1 MHLIDTHC
9 HLLNFKFIPD
19 KFLKTRVRIEESV
32 LRKKW
37 ARGLAWIYANLP
49 FVKANRLH
57 EYLALFNQDIFRVA
71 EDMDAEMTAANI
83 DLAIPL
89 MMDLATASFG
99 QKPETPYRL
108 QIHYMSRIALKY
120 PGRIMPFVMLDPR
133 RPGSGQMVIK
143 ALDKLGFLGVKMY
156 PPLGYHPDPDSIIN
170 PPAVNDEL
178 QEVYKYCEDNCVP
191 ITTHCSPGGA
201 YGSDIYR
208 DIESLP
214 QYTHPSNWVGVLN
227 KYPELY
233 LNLSHGG
240 GRWLHDNSW
249 WPDVLNLIRTFPH
262 VFADVAYHDE
272 ALENNTQAK
281 YFKMLSGIL
290 ATSGVQDRILFATDW
305 PMIRHRWRMQD
316 FVAPFV
322 ARLLKPQLQQIAFD
336 NPINF
341 LFCGGKMPKRIQAF
355 YEADDEAKANVP
367 DWLKTKL
374 HY

>member
-1 MHLIDTHC
+1 MPVIDTHC

-19 KFLKTRVRIEESV
+19 KFLKTRAPFEESV
-32 LRKKW
+32 LRKKS
-37 ARGLAWIYANLP
+37 ARGLAWIIAKLP

-57 EYLALFNQDIFRVA
+57 EQLALFNRDIFGVA
-71 EDMDAEMTAANI
+71 KDMDAEMTAAGI

-108 QIHYMSRIALKY
+108 QVHFMSQIALKY

-133 RPGSGQMVIK
+133 RPNSAQLVIQ

-170 PPAVNDEL
+170 PPAVSGEL
-178 QEVYKYCEDNCVP
+178 REVYKYCEDNFIP

-214 QYTHPSNWVGVLN
+214 QFTHPSNWAGVLK
-227 KYPELY
+227 KYPNLY
-233 LNLSHGG
+233 LNLGHGG
-240 GRWLHDNSW
+240 GRWLHKNSW
-249 WPDVLNLIRTFPH
+249 WPDVLHLINTFPH
-262 VFADVAYHDE
+262 VFADVAYHDG
-272 ALENNTQAK
+272 ALEIKTQVE
-281 YFKMLSGIL
+281 YFKILTGIL
-290 ATSGVQDRILFATDW
+290 AIPGVQDRILFGTDW
-305 PMIRHRWRMQD
+305 PMIRHRWRMKD
-316 FVAPFV
+316 FIAPFT
-322 ARLLKPQLQQIAFD
+322 ARLPKPQMQQIAFD
-336 NPINF
+336 NPIKF
-341 LFCGGKMPKRIQAF
+341 LFYGGKMPQRIKSF
-355 YEADDEAKANVP
+355 YEANDEAQAKVP
-367 DWLKTKL
+367 DWLKENL